1 MSPAQAPL
9 PPDVT
14 WPNVRDHL
22 PSYETVVR
30 TIEGWGN
37 GSARPFAGMPRPTET
52 GYATRMRQAYDATIE
67 DIETIKRNPDSRPAG
82 MIIGKIIMQA
92 NGFASD
98 ITVGGASFDP
108 DQGAAHI
115 VAGMPAIVAGRY
127 RQIRDLEDGHAGM
140 QALANLN
147 SKFAEE
153 LRPTHDELDMCRDH
167 QMQVGERSPDNPVN
181 PKLFNDATW
190 KVLQKVRPGIAERVT
205 KEKSGTLSM
214 DPTTMEAQLL
224 AFEKEIIEMGWA
236 VQGKESCRII
246 WGMLHPDQR
255 AVL

>member
-98 ITVGGASFDP
+98 ITVGGASFTRTRE
-108 DQGAAHI
+108 Q
-115 VAGMPAIVAGRY
+115 
-127 RQIRDLEDGHAGM
+127 
-140 QALANLN
+140 
-147 SKFAEE
+147 
-153 LRPTHDELDMCRDH
+153 PT
-167 QMQVGERSPDNPVN
+167 S
-181 PKLFNDATW
+181 
-190 KVLQKVRPGIAERVT
+190 
-205 KEKSGTLSM
+205 
-214 DPTTMEAQLL
+214 
-224 AFEKEIIEMGWA
+224 
-236 VQGKESCRII
+236 
-246 WGMLHPDQR
+246 
-255 AVL
+255 